1 MKSLKVLMKK
11 AYKESKLDDN
21 VCISRYCEREKGKY
35 KVEIKSTV
43 TDDKMILI
51 SLQYEHGELLVYSCM
66 GYITMNEDDE
76 FEFVLK
82 NIYKIED
89 LIDGYLES
97 NFAEKAVSEF
107 MIEFVGK
114 NEDFAKIEIIR

>member
-1 MKSLKVLMKK
+1 MKSLKALIKK
-11 AYKESKLDDN
+11 AFKESELDDN
-21 VCISRYCEREKGKY
+21 VSISRYCEMEKGKY

-76 FEFVLK
+76 IEFVLK

-89 LIDGYLES
+89 LIDGYIES
-97 NFAEKAVSEF
+97 NMAEKAVTEF
-107 MIEFVGK
+107 MIKFVGK
-114 NEDFAKIEIIR
+114 NEEFVKIEIIR